1 MASQPGNA
9 LKRSYMIKGFLFL
22 LPATLVYLFFAIIP
36 FFDNLVL
43 SFQDWNGFSARVFAG
58 FDNYLESFRDANFL
72 LAIKNSV
79 YLGVVS
85 SIISVVIGVLL
96 AWLLLFVGKRSG
108 GFFRTILFSPS
119 MIPAVI
125 TALIFSFVY
134 EPEIGVLNQLLK
146 VLNLGSLQTA
156 WLTNRTTVLNS
167 ILFVSA
173 WKQVGLTMVLCFAGM
188 QAISPSLLESARL
201 EGAGDWAILRKII
214 LPLIMSFVQ
223 LSAIF
228 ALMSGLKI
236 YDTVLALT
244 NGGPGK
250 FSVVMPMWIMQN
262 AFSFN
267 QYGYGA
273 AMSVIFVLI
282 VLAGMLLTKRL
293 IKGDSYEL

>member
-1 MASQPGNA
+1 MKTKPGVS
-9 LKRSYMIKGFLFL
+9 LRLSYIFKGILFL
-22 LPATLVYLFFAIIP
+22 LPATLIYLYFAVIP
-36 FFDNLVL
+36 FVDNFIL
-43 SFQDWNGFSARVFAG
+43 SFQEWNGFSNRIWIG
-58 FDNYLESFRDANFL
+58 LTNYLKSFQDANFR

-79 YLGVVS
+79 YLGIVS
-85 SIISVVIGVLL
+85 SIFSVVIGVFL
-96 AWLLLFVGKRSG
+96 AWLLLYVGKRSG

-134 EPEIGVLNQLLK
+134 EPEIGILNQFLK
-146 VLNLGSLQTA
+146 LAGLGGMQKA
-156 WLTNRTTVLNS
+156 WLTNRATVLNS
-167 ILFVSA
+167 LLFVSI

-188 QAISPSLLESARL
+188 QAIPSSLLESARL
-201 EGAGDWAILRKII
+201 EGASDWGVFVKII

-228 ALMSGLKI
+228 ALMAGLKI

-250 FSVVMPMWIMQN
+250 FSIVIPMLIMQN

-267 QYGYGA
+267 RYGYGA
-273 AMSVIFVLI
+273 AMSIIFVFI
-282 VLAGMLLTKRL
+282 VLIGMIVTKRI

>member
-1 MASQPGNA
+1 MAPQPRNA
-9 LKRSYMIKGFLFL
+9 LKRLYMVQGFLFL
-22 LPATLVYLFFAIIP
+22 LPATLVYLYFAVIP
-36 FFDNLVL
+36 FLDNLVL
-43 SFQDWNGFSARVFAG
+43 SFQEWNGFSSRIFIG
-58 FDNYLESFRDANFL
+58 IENYIDAFQDANFL

-85 SIISVVIGVLL
+85 SMISVIVGVLL
-96 AWLLLFVGKRSG
+96 AWLLLYVGKRSG
-108 GFFRTILFSPS
+108 GLFRTILFSPS

-125 TALIFSFVY
+125 TALIFSFIY
-134 EPEIGVLNQLLK
+134 EPEIGILNQLLR
-146 VLNLGSLQTA
+146 VLNLGDLQRA
-156 WLTNRTTVLNS
+156 WLTNRSTVLNS
-167 ILFVSA
+167 ILFVSV

-214 LPLIMSFVQ
+214 LPLIMGFVQ
-223 LSAIF
+223 LSTIF
-228 ALMSGLKI
+228 ALMAGLKI

-267 QYGYGA
+267 RYGYGA

-282 VLAGMLLTKRL
+282 VLIAMLATKRL
-293 IKGDSYEL
+293 VKGDSYEL

>member
-1 MASQPGNA
+1 MVQ
-9 LKRSYMIKGFLFL
+9 GFLFL
-22 LPATLVYLFFAIIP
+22 LPATLVYLYFAVIP
-36 FFDNLVL
+36 FLDNLVL
-43 SFQDWNGFSARVFAG
+43 SFQEWNGFSSRIFIG
-58 FDNYLESFRDANFL
+58 IENYIDAFQDANFL

-85 SIISVVIGVLL
+85 SMISVIVGVLL
-96 AWLLLFVGKRSG
+96 AWLLLYVGKRSG
-108 GFFRTILFSPS
+108 GLFRTILFSPS

-125 TALIFSFVY
+125 TALIFSFIY
-134 EPEIGVLNQLLK
+134 EPEIGILNQLLR
-146 VLNLGSLQTA
+146 VLNLGDLQRA
-156 WLTNRTTVLNS
+156 WLTNRSTVLNS
-167 ILFVSA
+167 ILFVSV

-214 LPLIMSFVQ
+214 LPLIMGFVQ
-223 LSAIF
+223 LSTIF
-228 ALMSGLKI
+228 ALMAGLKI

-267 QYGYGA
+267 RYGYGA

-282 VLAGMLLTKRL
+282 VLIAMLATKRL
-293 IKGDSYEL
+293 VKGDSYEL

>member
-1 MASQPGNA
+1 MSK
-9 LKRSYMIKGFLFL
+9 LKGKNIYLAKGLLFL
-22 LPATLVYLFFAIIP
+22 LPATAVYVFFAVIP
-36 FFDNLVL
+36 FFDNLIL
-43 SFQDWNGFSARVFAG
+43 SFHSWSGFGGKEFVGFSNFIEA
-58 FDNYLESFRDANFL
+58 FRDKNFL

-79 YLGVVS
+79 YLGFASSLVS
-85 SIISVVIGVLL
+85 VIVGVLL
-96 AWLLLFVGKRSG
+96 AWLLLYVGSGIG

-125 TALIFSFVY
+125 TALIFSFVF
-134 EPEIGVLNQLLK
+134 EPEMGILNRLFEAMGLESLK
-146 VLNLGSLQTA
+146 HA
-156 WLTNRTTVLNS
+156 WLTNKSTVLNC

-188 QAISPSLLESARL
+188 QSIPKSLFEAARM
-201 EGAGDWAILRKII
+201 EGAGEGAIFLRII
-214 LPLIMSFVQ
+214 LPLVMSFVQ

-228 ALMSGLKI
+228 ALMAGLKI

-267 QYGYGA
+267 HYGYGA
-273 AMSVIFVLI
+273 SMSLIFVVI
-282 VLAGMLLTKRL
+282 VLLSMVLA
-293 IKGDSYEL
+293 KGVVKGETYEL

>member
-1 MASQPGNA
+1 MASHKQSA
-9 LKRSYMIKGFLFL
+9 LKRRYMVKGFAFL
-22 LPATLVYLFFAIIP
+22 MPATFVYLFFAVIP
-36 FFDNLVL
+36 FLDNMIL
-43 SFQDWNGFSARVFAG
+43 SFQSWNGFSPRFFVG
-58 FDNYLESFRDANFL
+58 LDNYIDSFKDANFL

-85 SIISVVIGVLL
+85 SLISVMVGVLF
-96 AWLLLFVGKRSG
+96 AWLLLYVGRRSG
-108 GFFRTILFSPS
+108 SFFRTILFSPS

-125 TALIFSFVY
+125 TALIFSFVF
-134 EPEIGVLNQLLK
+134 EPEIGILNQLLR
-146 VLNLGSLQTA
+146 LMNLGGLQKA
-156 WLTNRTTVLNS
+156 WLTNRATVLNS
-167 ILFVSA
+167 LLFVSA

-188 QAISPSLLESARL
+188 QAISTSLLESARI
-201 EGAGDWAILRKII
+201 EGAGDWIIFRKII
-214 LPLIMSFVQ
+214 LPLIMGFVQ

-267 QYGYGA
+267 RYGYGA
-273 AMSVIFVLI
+273 AMSVVFVVIVLI
-282 VLAGMLLTKRL
+282 GMLLTRSL
-293 IKGDSYEL
+293 IKGESYEL